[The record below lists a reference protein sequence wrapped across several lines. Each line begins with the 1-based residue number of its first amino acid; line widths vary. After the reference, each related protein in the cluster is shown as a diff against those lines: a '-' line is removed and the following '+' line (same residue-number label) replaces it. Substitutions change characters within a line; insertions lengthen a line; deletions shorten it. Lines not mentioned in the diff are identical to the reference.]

1 MTGWLIV
8 YLHFPSFSRVR
19 PRHLNVK
26 TCNISDPLTDSYCL
40 PLFSLQ
46 DIDSTLEHNADA
58 SKEDE
63 SSANPQK
70 VIEEGKM
77 SPTEAT
83 TSTSTTTKKTRKKMV
98 TFKNILETS
107 DDITVK
113 KVYNPSGTPL
123 VPIIKK
129 DSILRCMESIVKPSR
144 LTEIVKQSTF
154 NNLNRIKTLGFDTND
169 DRDEDEE
176 EDDSQEGAGAAV
188 RSSDSRVS
196 PNTEDEPKD
205 GTDAESPPGKV
216 AVGDKRFILPKR
228 SLHSRRVIKPN
239 KKFLDDM
246 DGCSAKALKRVN
258 SGNKSK
264 SVVKTEGEDSAV
276 VGSSTTAAKG
286 KPMSLT
292 DAKESVE
299 MSTAAD
305 VLKKEKDLVSKEVAS
320 LFGQPVSSVS
330 TDLNLTPF
338 GSNKVILRQP
348 RLQFAMPVSTPVP
361 MSNLFG
367 FSMTKE
373 TTPSTPVLGQAA
385 IASLKSQ
392 SIVGSGKL
400 LIKNGGTSS
409 PLLTP
414 IRPSLQPLQLSVP
427 SVVRRYPSTTL
438 KSHHG
443 NSVSIPASCAVNS
456 FQK

>member
-1 MTGWLIV
+1 MTVSL
-8 YLHFPSFSRVR
+8 
-19 PRHLNVK
+19 
-26 TCNISDPLTDSYCL
+26 
-40 PLFSLQ
+40 LFSLQ
-46 DIDSTLEHNADA
+46 DIDSTLEDNDA
-58 SKEDE
+58 VSKEED
-63 SSANPQK
+63 SSANPQT
-70 VIEEGKM
+70 VIEGKM
-77 SPTEAT
+77 SPPPRSIEAT
-83 TSTSTTTKKTRKKMV
+83 TSTTTTKKTRKKMV

-176 EDDSQEGAGAAV
+176 EDDLQEGAGAAMG
-188 RSSDSRVS
+188 SSDSRVS
-196 PNTEDEPKD
+196 PNNEDEPKD
-205 GTDAESPPGKV
+205 CTDAESPPGKV

-258 SGNKSK
+258 SGNKTK
-264 SVVKTEGEDSAV
+264 SVVKTDGEDSTV
-276 VGSSTTAAKG
+276 IGSSTNATKG
-286 KPMSLT
+286 KSVSLT
-292 DAKESVE
+292 DSKESAG
-299 MSTAAD
+299 MSTVAD

-330 TDLNLTPF
+330 ADLNLTPF

-361 MSNLFG
+361 MNNLFG
-367 FSMTKE
+367 FNMTKE
-373 TTPSTPVLGQAA
+373 AIPAPVLGQAA

-400 LIKNGGTSS
+400 FNRNYDMFARLLI
-409 PLLTP
+409 P
-414 IRPSLQPLQLSVP
+414 IRHPLQPPQLSVP
-427 SVVRRYPSTTL
+427 SVVQRYPLTTL
-438 KSHHG
+438 KSHQG
-443 NSVSIPASCAVNS
+443 NSVSIPANCAVNS
-456 FQK
+456 FRK